1 MPPPDG
7 IPRWSGAAPARLPDR
22 LLQAHQ
28 MRAQLQRGLHALRRH
43 WWVPVASL
51 LLFGGPGMF
60 YTAITPRTFRSQAV
74 LWMGERL
81 ELPEGRM
88 HSEELSSYLGTQ
100 VELLKSALIKTR
112 AIAKV
117 RESFPNA
124 QAKDFVF
131 DLSVHSA
138 LKSSTIEVTATGVS
152 PRPVSAFIDAVIQ
165 EYLAYKN
172 EFRKNSSSTALS
184 AITSQIKDLE
194 KQIGDKE
201 AGLSAFET
209 SNNISFLTESGTSA
223 GSHLA
228 RINGLLSDLRTERHL
243 LELLTPEQFKDM
255 SQVPPGAS
263 TGVSVPGQQA
273 AQTLASVSSAQEA
286 GYYQALQQLELLKA
300 RRDDFAKVLRPTH
313 SKMIKL
319 NQEIAGLEQLLD
331 TLKNQG
337 EQQAAAQMANR
348 KKSLD
353 LQIQNLEAQYGSW
366 QTNSFEASRLL
377 DQHERMKQELERY
390 RGLYSRLLGLIQT
403 VDLTKGLDQ
412 EPLTP
417 LAPASL
423 AKPTLSKYK
432 MGVAGVFAGMVVG
445 LGVLLLLSAAD
456 DRFSSAVELSLH
468 LPEEVVGQVP
478 EEALTSANS
487 NDAGYQFQTSPVFA
501 ESFRNLRSYLL
512 CTADLPAGPKVILV
526 TSSIPKEGKTT
537 VTANLGKALAMAGER
552 VLLIDADLRR
562 SSLHRAF
569 NLEAR
574 PGLSEVLEQT
584 ISDAEAIVPT
594 GYPNLFLLPAGEAD
608 DPGSEIFLTKTLG
621 RLLQEL
627 SSQFTYILVD
637 TAPVL
642 ATDDAGTLGPRMNG
656 ALVVVRAA
664 YTSAGTIR
672 EALERLRSR
681 RVKLLGLVYNRAAPS
696 SDSYSQYGREYY
708 MKAAAGSGTREA
720 PKQRREI

>member
-1 MPPPDG
+1 
-7 IPRWSGAAPARLPDR
+7 
-22 LLQAHQ
+22 
-28 MRAQLQRGLHALRRH
+28 MRAQVQRGFSALRRH
-43 WWVPVASL
+43 WWVPVVSL
-51 LLFGGPGMF
+51 VLFGGPGIF
-60 YTAITPRTFRSQAV
+60 YSAITPRTFRSQAV

-88 HSEELSSYLGTQ
+88 RSEELSSYLGTQ

-117 RESFPNA
+117 RERFPNA
-124 QAKDFVF
+124 QAADFVF
-131 DLSVHSA
+131 DLSVRSA

-152 PRPVSAFIDAVIQ
+152 PRPVSGFVDAVIQ

-172 EFRKNSSSTALS
+172 EFRKNSSLSALS
-184 AITSQIKDLE
+184 AITSQIKELE
-194 KQIGDKE
+194 TQISEKE
-201 AGLSAFET
+201 NGLSAFET

-228 RINGLLSDLRTERHL
+228 RINGQLSDLRTERHL
-243 LELLTPEQFKDM
+243 LELLTPAEFKDM
-255 SQVPPGAS
+255 SQVPAGAS

-273 AQTLASVSSAQEA
+273 AQSLASASSAQET

-337 EQQAAAQMANR
+337 EQQVAAQMANR
-348 KKSLD
+348 KKSLN
-353 LQIQNLEAQYGSW
+353 LQIQNLESQYGTW
-366 QTNSFEASRLL
+366 QTNAFEASRLL

-390 RGLYSRLLGLIQT
+390 RGLYTRLLGLVQT

-412 EPLTP
+412 EPLSP
-417 LAPASL
+417 LAPASI

-432 MGVAGVFAGMVVG
+432 MGVAGVFAGLVVG
-445 LGVLLLLSAAD
+445 MGVLLLLSAAD

-478 EEALTSANS
+478 EEALTRDNHHNGVGWQPQNS
-487 NDAGYQFQTSPVFA
+487 PIFA

-526 TSSIPKEGKTT
+526 TSAIPKEGKTT

-562 SSLHRAF
+562 SALHRVFEVA
-569 NLEAR
+569 LR
-574 PGLSEVLEQT
+574 PGLNEVLGQT
-584 ISDAEAIVPT
+584 SSVNEAIVST
-594 GYPNLFLLPAGEAD
+594 KYPNLFLLPAGEAD
-608 DPGSEIFLTKTLG
+608 DPGSELFLTRRLG
-621 RLLQEL
+621 PLLQEL
-627 SSQFTYILVD
+627 TSRFTYVLVD

-642 ATDDAGTLGPRMNG
+642 ATDDAGTLGSRMHG
-656 ALVVVRAA
+656 ALMVVRAA

-672 EALERLRSR
+672 EALERLRTR
-681 RVKLLGLVYNRAAPS
+681 RVKLLGLVYNRAAAW
-696 SDSYSQYGREYY
+696 SDAYSQYGREYY
-708 MKAAAGSGTREA
+708 AKAPGSGTGERK
-720 PKQRREI
+720 KQSSS